1 VSLDNDFVAKKI
13 PPSPS
18 FTVINPSPARKI
30 GRWLA
35 WQRQIRY
42 WYVRLLRLQST
53 PHAMARGLAVGI
65 FAGMFPFLGLQTA
78 IAVFLAIPLRGNKLV
93 AAAGT
98 WVSNPLTFVPIYWF
112 NYKLGQWVL
121 QWEGPAFSE
130 LNWRSGNLLEHTSNA
145 AIALLVGSALAGLMG
160 GVTVYLFG
168 LRGFIWLQTRRQR
181 LRR

>member
-1 VSLDNDFVAKKI
+1 MVQDLVAEKI
-13 PPSPS
+13 PPSPPS
-18 FTVINPSPARKI
+18 TMINPSSPRKI

-35 WQRQIRY
+35 WQRQVRY

-65 FAGMFPFLGLQTA
+65 FAGMFPFVGLQTA
-78 IAVFLAIPLRGNKLV
+78 IAVVLAIPFRGNKLV

-98 WVSNPLTFVPIYWF
+98 WISNPLTFVPIYWC

-121 QWEGPAFSE
+121 RWEGPAFSD

-160 GVTVYLFG
+160 GFTVYLFG
-168 LRGFIWLQTRRQR
+168 LKGFIWLQTRRQR
-181 LRR
+181 SRR